1 MHTFVTPLMI
11 SFSDL
16 RNKEVINV
24 CDGSL
29 LGCISDIEFNSCNG
43 EIVSIV
49 LPGSGLLSSLS
60 AKNRICIPWR
70 DIERIGKDT
79 VLVRFKALQQRNEQ

>member
-1 MHTFVTPLMI
+1 MHTFITPMMM
-11 SFSDL
+11 SFSEL

-29 LGCISDIEFNSCNG
+29 LGCVSDIEFNSVNG
-43 EIVSIV
+43 EIFSIV
-49 LPGSGLLSSLS
+49 LPGNGLLSSLS

-79 VLVRFKALQQRNEQ
+79 VLVRFKSLPQRNE